1 MSDKCP
7 DSRDQ
12 RRDDYC
18 RAIKELE
25 GVSGS
30 GSEAEQDEGY
40 ERVCVLAIKRPCSLV
55 WNEGGNTRLLGP

>member
-12 RRDDYC
+12 RRDDYH
-18 RAIKELE
+18 AIKELE
-25 GVSGS
+25 GVSGSGS

-40 ERVCVLAIKRPCSLV
+40 ERVYVCTCY
-55 WNEGGNTRLLGP
+55 